1 MRRARCARRKQSG
14 RCTGSGRLQV
24 MPLVSRIAY
33 LTGILAALGSVA
45 SAQGLRTYDIIGDA
59 IPASLT
65 GTAGDATRGR
75 ALVVDRSST
84 CILCHSGPFPEQ
96 NFQGDVAPSLAA
108 TGSRWSAGQIRL
120 RLVDASRMNAATIMP
135 SYYRIDGL
143 SRVGRAWQGKS
154 ILTAEQIE
162 DIVTYLVTLRE

>member
-1 MRRARCARRKQSG
+1 
-14 RCTGSGRLQV
+14 

-45 SAQGLRTYDIIGDA
+45 SAQGLRTYDIIDDA

-96 NFQGDVAPSLAA
+96 NFQGDVAPSLAG

-120 RLVDASRMNAATIMP
+120 RLVDASHLNAATIMP

-143 SRVGRAWQGKS
+143 SRVGRAWQGKP
-154 ILTAEQIE
+154 ILSAEQIE
-162 DIVTYLVTLRE
+162 DIVAYLVTLRE